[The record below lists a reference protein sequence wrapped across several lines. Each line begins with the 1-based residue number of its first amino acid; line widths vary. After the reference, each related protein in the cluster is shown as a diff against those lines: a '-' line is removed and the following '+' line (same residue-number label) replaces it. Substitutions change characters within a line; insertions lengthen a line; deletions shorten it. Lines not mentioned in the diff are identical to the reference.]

1 MEYHHAAGPAAARIY
16 YADWIKA
23 LTDSPA
29 LPMVATPETP
39 PGPVSG
45 LCLSNAAVRPP
56 DQGVPLA
63 GLHAA
68 LDTWFESHARELP
81 WRDAGC
87 SPWGVLVSEI
97 MLQQTPVVRVLPVWE
112 EWLRRWPEPA
122 DLAREPAGEAVRS
135 WGRLGYPR
143 RALRLHAAAVAIGD
157 SHGGMVPA
165 TYAELLGLPGVGSY
179 TAAAV
184 AAFAYGRRETVV
196 DTNIR
201 RVHARLFTGTALPA
215 QALTAAEMRL
225 AGQLLPDDVG
235 ASVRWNAS
243 VMELG
248 ALVCTARAPKC
259 GECPVRS
266 SCTWVAAG
274 EPPPTYTP
282 KGQSW
287 HGTDRQVR
295 GAVLAVLRVADAP
308 VPPDL
313 LQRAPVDLGF
323 ERDGIGI
330 PLAALHRL
338 NSAPEQLERALAGLL
353 ADGLAEMHL
362 GGLRLPA

>member
-1 MEYHHAAGPAAARIY
+1 LANWFAAEAR
-16 YADWIKA
+16 D
-23 LTDSPA
+23 
-29 LPMVATPETP
+29 
-39 PGPVSG
+39 
-45 LCLSNAAVRPP
+45 
-56 DQGVPLA
+56 
-63 GLHAA
+63 
-68 LDTWFESHARELP
+68 LP
-81 WRDAGC
+81 WRSPEC

-143 RALRLHAAAVAIGD
+143 RALRLHAAAVAIGQD
-157 SHGGMVPA
+157 HGGQVPA
-165 TYAELLGLPGVGSY
+165 DYVKLLDLPGVGSY

-184 AAFAYGRRETVV
+184 AAFAFGRRETVV

-201 RVHARLFTGTALPA
+201 RVHARLFLGAALPS

-225 AGQLLPDDVG
+225 AAELLPDDAG
-235 ASVRWNAS
+235 TSVRWNAS

-259 GECPVRS
+259 SVCPVRG
-266 SCTWVAAG
+266 SCAWRAAG
-274 EPPPTYTP
+274 EPPPSYTP
-282 KGQSW
+282 KGQAW

-295 GAVLAVLRVADAP
+295 GAVLAVLRLAERP
-308 VPPDL
+308 VPAEMF
-313 LQRAPVDLGF
+313 QQAPADLGF
-323 ERDGIGI
+323 AASGIGV

-353 ADGLAEMHL
+353 EDGLAELHQ
-362 GGLRLPA
+362 GGYQLPA

>member
-1 MEYHHAAGPAAARIY
+1 M
-16 YADWIKA
+16 
-23 LTDSPA
+23 
-29 LPMVATPETP
+29 
-39 PGPVSG
+39 
-45 LCLSNAAVRPP
+45 
-56 DQGVPLA
+56 
-63 GLHAA
+63 
-68 LDTWFESHARELP
+68 P
-81 WRDAGC
+81 WRSAAC
-87 SPWGVLVSEI
+87 PPWGVLVSEI

-143 RALRLHAAAVAIGD
+143 RALRLHAAAVAIGQD
-157 SHGGMVPA
+157 HGGQVPA
-165 TYAELLGLPGVGSY
+165 DYAQLLSLPGVGSY

-201 RVHARLFTGTALPA
+201 RVHARLFSGTALPSP
-215 QALTAAEMRL
+215 ALTAAEMRL
-225 AGQLLPDDVG
+225 AAGLLPDDAG
-235 ASVRWNAS
+235 TSVRWNAS

-259 GECPVRS
+259 SACPVRER
-266 SCTWVAAG
+266 CAWRAAG
-274 EPPPTYTP
+274 EPPPSYTP
-282 KGQSW
+282 KGQAW

-295 GAVLAVLRVADAP
+295 GAVMAVLRLADAP
-308 VPPDL
+308 IPAEMF
-313 LQRAPVDLGF
+313 QQAPADLGF
-323 ERDGIGI
+323 EASGIGV

-353 ADGLAEMHL
+353 EDGLTELHQ
-362 GGLRLPA
+362 GGYRLPG

>member
-1 MEYHHAAGPAAARIY
+1 MGDWFAAEAR
-16 YADWIKA
+16 D
-23 LTDSPA
+23 
-29 LPMVATPETP
+29 
-39 PGPVSG
+39 
-45 LCLSNAAVRPP
+45 
-56 DQGVPLA
+56 
-63 GLHAA
+63 
-68 LDTWFESHARELP
+68 LP
-81 WRDAGC
+81 WRSPEC

-143 RALRLHAAAVAIGD
+143 RALRLHAAAVAIGQD
-157 SHGGMVPA
+157 HGGQVPA
-165 TYAELLGLPGVGSY
+165 DYLKLLDLPGVGSY

-184 AAFAYGRRETVV
+184 AAFAFGRRETVV

-201 RVHARLFTGTALPA
+201 RVHARLFLGAALPS

-225 AGQLLPDDVG
+225 AAELLPDDAG
-235 ASVRWNAS
+235 TSVRWNAS

-259 GECPVRS
+259 SVCPVRER
-266 SCTWVAAG
+266 CAWRAAG
-274 EPPPTYTP
+274 KPPPSYTP
-282 KGQSW
+282 KGQAW

-295 GAVLAVLRVADAP
+295 GAVMAVLRLAERP
-308 VPPDL
+308 VPAEMF
-313 LQRAPVDLGF
+313 QQAPADLGF
-323 ERDGIGI
+323 EAAGIGV

-353 ADGLAEMHL
+353 EDGLAELHQ
-362 GGLRLPA
+362 GGYQLPA

>member
-1 MEYHHAAGPAAARIY
+1 MVSHHAAGRATARIY
-16 YADWIKA
+16 YADCIKP
-23 LTDSPA
+23 LSESPV
-29 LPMVATPETP
+29 LPPAASVESR
-39 PGPVSG
+39 PGRFVRSG
-45 LCLSNAAVRPP
+45 SLPTGGLLADLHDAHGTRFASNAR
-56 DQGVPLA
+56 D
-63 GLHAA
+63 
-68 LDTWFESHARELP
+68 LP
-81 WRDAGC
+81 WRAADC

-112 EWLRRWPEPA
+112 QWLSRWPEPS
-122 DLAREPAGEAVRS
+122 DLASEAAGEAVRS

-143 RALRLHAAAVAIGD
+143 RALRLHAAAVAIRD
-157 SHGGMVPA
+157 SHDGRVPA
-165 TYAELLGLPGVGSY
+165 TYPELLELPGVGSY

-201 RVHARLFTGTALPA
+201 RVHARLLTGSALPS
-215 QALTAAEMRL
+215 QSLNAAEMRL
-225 AGQLLPDDVG
+225 AAQVMPSDD
-235 ASVRWNAS
+235 ADSVRWNAA

-259 GECPVRS
+259 GECPVRAA
-266 SCTWVAAG
+266 CRWLAAG
-274 EPPPTYTP
+274 EPPPTYAP

-295 GAVLAVLRVADAP
+295 GAVMAVLRVADAP
-308 VPPDL
+308 V
-313 LQRAPVDLGF
+313 APESFRQPAADLGF
-323 ERDGIGI
+323 EPEGIGV

-353 ADGLAEMHL
+353 ADGLAEMAS